1 MCRIANYPK
10 LYTKANEILRRE
22 GLKPDMPG
30 YELIKRAI
38 VIYKVEGNED
48 KDKFFEEVRK
58 GIVIPANKYLNNKK
72 KAGRNITEQWMI
84 EALKSEGIDISL
96 MEYIEMLAEKIA

>member
-10 LYTKANEILRRE
+10 LYIKANEILRVE

-30 YELIKRAI
+30 YELLKRAI

-48 KDKFFEEVRK
+48 KDKFFEEVQK
-58 GIVIPANKYLNNKK
+58 GIVIPANKYVSLKNKD
-72 KAGRNITEQWMI
+72 GRKQVEQLMI
-84 EALKSEGIDISL
+84 EAIKSVGIDISL
-96 MEYIEMLAEKIA
+96 MEYIEMLAGKFE